1 MSYEQLKLT
10 LIFAYATAC
19 FVAYGVVYL
28 MTEEDSNEQ

>member
-10 LIFAYATAC
+10 LIFSYVAAC

-28 MTEEDSNEQ
+28 MTEGNNNE